1 MEAMRWAKLPLGG
14 AMAAVRAGRN
24 MQRCTLYAGRECGR
38 GRVQGSGDVEVG
50 GWAAEKAS
58 DGWKAPSL
66 SEAVRSSRVD
76 NANKA
81 RMIWITSSIPCNH
94 DCYDLGATI

>member
-14 AMAAVRAGRN
+14 AMAAVRAGRD

-50 GWAAEKAS
+50 GWAAERAS
-58 DGWKAPSL
+58 DGWKSAKL
-66 SEAVRSSRVD
+66 KRSGE
-76 NANKA
+76 KLA
-81 RMIWITSSIPCNH
+81 RRQCEQ
-94 DCYDLGATI
+94 DADDLGDFINPVQS